1 MTRRFP
7 LSLPGALLLPVVLL
21 SGCALDA
28 GEGFAVLK
36 PSVQAAYTPLPRR
49 DAGDGYQALASD
61 FQLRMDTASVRVGS
75 IDLLASSGGGGATT
89 FDPSSPPPG
98 YSLCHNGHCHSDSG
112 ELVDY
117 ADIEAEL
124 GGGGGSST
132 TTVANLPV
140 DGDLD
145 LLRPAS
151 VGLDCRPD
159 CELPRTTLSRER
171 WSITGVR
178 MTGSVRDG
186 RVPARFAGAKD
197 FRITLATAG
206 GAEAEP
212 VAVLSGD
219 LDVPSD
225 RENAPGVE
233 LGLKLELTPLLFDAV
248 DWSTVAAGPDGVLD
262 LDAPGNATVR
272 AAFLE
277 QLAQVSPVAEVKRG
291 AR

>member
-7 LSLPGALLLPVVLL
+7 LALPGALLLPVALL
-21 SGCALDA
+21 SGCAFDA

-36 PSVQAAYTPLPRR
+36 PSVQAAYTPLSGR

-61 FQLRMDTASVRVGS
+61 FQLRMDAASMRLGS

-117 ADIEAEL
+117 EDIEAEL
-124 GGGGGSST
+124 GGGGGSTT

-151 VGLDCRPD
+151 VGLDCQPD
-159 CELPRTTLSRER
+159 CELPRTTLSRGR
-171 WSITGVR
+171 WSVTGVR
-178 MTGSVRDG
+178 MTGSVRDS
-186 RVPARFAGAKD
+186 RVPARFAGARD
-197 FRITLATAG
+197 FRITLAPV

-212 VAVLSGD
+212 LAVLSGD

-225 RENAPGVE
+225 RENAPAVE
-233 LGLKLELTPLLFDAV
+233 LGLKLELTPALFDAV
-248 DWSTVAAGPDGVLD
+248 DWSTVAEAPDGVLD
-262 LDAPGNATVR
+262 LDAPGNAAVR
-272 AAFLE
+272 TAFLE
-277 QLAQVSPVAEVKRG
+277 RLAQVSPVAEVSRG

>member
-7 LSLPGALLLPVVLL
+7 LALRGALLLPLALL
-21 SGCALDA
+21 SAGCALDE

-61 FQLRMDTASVRVGS
+61 FQLRMDTASLRLGS

-98 YSLCHNGHCHSDSG
+98 YSLCHNGHCHSADG

-117 ADIEAEL
+117 EDIQAEL
-124 GGGGGSST
+124 GGGGST
-132 TTVANLPV
+132 TTTMANLPV
-140 DGDLD
+140 EGDLD
-145 LLRPAS
+145 LLRPAP
-151 VGLDCRPD
+151 VGLACQPD
-159 CELPRTTLSRER
+159 CELPRTTLSRGR

-178 MTGSVRDG
+178 MTGSVRDN
-186 RVPARFAGAKD
+186 RVPARFAGTRD
-197 FRITLATAG
+197 FRISLAAT
-206 GAEAEP
+206 GADAEP
-212 VAVLSGD
+212 LAVLTGD

-233 LGLKLELTPLLFDAV
+233 LGLKLELTPALFDV
-248 DWSTVAAGPDGVLD
+248 MDWSNVAAGPDGVLD
-262 LDAPGNATVR
+262 LDAPGNAAVR
-272 AAFLE
+272 TAFLE
-277 QLAQVSPVAEVKRG
+277 QLAQVTPVAEVTRG